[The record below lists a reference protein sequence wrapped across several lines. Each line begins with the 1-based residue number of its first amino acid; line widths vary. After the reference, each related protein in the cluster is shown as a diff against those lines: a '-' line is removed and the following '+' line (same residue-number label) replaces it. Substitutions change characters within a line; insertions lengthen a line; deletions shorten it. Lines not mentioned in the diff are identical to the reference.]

1 MSFMS
6 TIKILML
13 IALFGHLLCGICDC
27 LLIYT
32 PSGKFGFQL
41 MNDNDK
47 MRETFRTM
55 PLQNPMLS
63 MLLGVLA
70 LLMGCGGYFALYL
83 WMRQFSIAAAVIM
96 LIAAAVFYIPGTAHH
111 IFCGVAEWF
120 YIRMGMTENA
130 REAIAD
136 FFKKT
141 SVTMVVC
148 YMGLIVLSITLFV
161 MVVTGSTTL
170 PSWACIFNILL
181 IASVLFPL
189 RIGGAGN
196 WAGAIMFLGLIF
208 LI

>member
-1 MSFMS
+1 
-6 TIKILML
+6 ML
-13 IALFGHLLCGICDC
+13 IAVFGHLLCIVCDC
-27 LLIYT
+27 LLLYT
-32 PSGKFGFQL
+32 LSGKYGFQL

-70 LLMGCGGYFALYL
+70 LLMSCGGYFALYL

-196 WAGAIMFLGLIF
+196 WAGAVMFLGLIF

>member
-1 MSFMS
+1 MT

-13 IALFGHLLCGICDC
+13 IAVLGHLLCGICDC

-32 PSGKFGFQL
+32 PSGKFEFQL
-41 MNDNDK
+41 MKDNDK
-47 MRETFRTM
+47 MREAFRTM
-55 PLQNPMLS
+55 PLRNPMLS

-70 LLMGCGGYFALYL
+70 LLMSSGGYFALYL
-83 WMRQFSIAAAVIM
+83 WMRQFDVTATVTM
-96 LIAAAVFYIPGTAHH
+96 LIAAAIFFIPGTAHH
-111 IFCGVAEWF
+111 VFCGVMEWF
-120 YIRMGMTENA
+120 YIRMGMTEDA
-130 REAIAD
+130 REAISE

-141 SVTMVVC
+141 SVTMIAC
-148 YMGLIVLSITLFV
+148 YLGFIVFSVILFV
-161 MVVTGSTTL
+161 MVVTGATAL

-196 WAGAIMFLGLIF
+196 WAGAVMFLGLLL

>member
-1 MSFMS
+1 
-6 TIKILML
+6 ML

-32 PSGKFGFQL
+32 LSGKFGFQL

-55 PLQNPMLS
+55 PLQKPMLS
-63 MLLGVLA
+63 MLLGVLT
-70 LLMGCGGYFALYL
+70 LLISCGGYFALYL
-83 WMRQFSIAAAVIM
+83 WIRQFSAAAAVIM

-148 YMGLIVLSITLFV
+148 YMGLIVFSITLFV
-161 MVVTGSTTL
+161 MVVTGATTL

>member
-1 MSFMS
+1 
-6 TIKILML
+6 ML

-27 LLIYT
+27 LLIDM

-70 LLMGCGGYFALYL
+70 LLMSCGGYFALYL

-148 YMGLIVLSITLFV
+148 YLGLIVLSITLFV
-161 MVVTGSTTL
+161 MVVTGATTL